1 MNISALPA
9 EREAEAWTVR
19 LEAVARERDRQ
30 AYAELFRHFAPLLKS
45 FALSSPGM
53 SSNALAEEL
62 VQEIMPEIWNRAST
76 FDAGKASATTWIYTL
91 ARNCRIDLLRKKFR
105 HREVAAPP
113 RDEQTESDA
122 GPMSAATMTHYHP
135 DQFLLNDYVA
145 GSLPGAVA
153 LPIAVHLEYCAQCRE
168 EVAQLGRL
176 GAELFSELDPVPV
189 GDDAFARHHIRAGGK
204 VLAHGHAGS
213 EITVVLHGSFSDQDG
228 RYAQGDFLV
237 RGPGDEHRPVAAAD
251 SDCLCLA
258 VLDAPIRL
266 GGLLGRLANPFLR
279 IHPR

>member
-1 MNISALPA
+1 
-9 EREAEAWTVR
+9 
-19 LEAVARERDRQ
+19 
-30 AYAELFRHFAPLLKS
+30 
-45 FALSSPGM
+45 
-53 SSNALAEEL
+53 
-62 VQEIMPEIWNRAST
+62 
-76 FDAGKASATTWIYTL
+76 
-91 ARNCRIDLLRKKFR
+91 
-105 HREVAAPP
+105 
-113 RDEQTESDA
+113 
-122 GPMSAATMTHYHP
+122 MSAVTMTHYHP

-168 EVAQLGRL
+168 EGAQLSRL

-189 GDDAFARHHIRAGGK
+189 GDDAFARLLERLDGKGAVPMTPLAPQRPARTRDGLPRALRSLVPTGVEDLDWKRISASLRASRLGFGDPQREVALHHIRAGGK

-213 EITVVLHGSFSDQDG
+213 EITVVLQGSFSDQDG